1 MFKAGTYFFKQM
13 VRNKL
18 VIFSFLL
25 VVSYTYIIRSDYIAV
40 DAYIEPSDN
49 YVFITDDNPAEV
61 TVRAAGSKMNSVLFG
76 MLYPETASE
85 AVTEIGLY
93 DGDALTASI
102 LLSNNSTYEV
112 TDSLGSAVEH
122 FWRGG
127 VIADAGKE
135 YTIRISSD
143 AEDASHAF
151 AFRLNKD
158 GTVWN
163 RITYLLLSVSTRKYI
178 FMCSAFLFATVICLI
193 CQKKKECFSKPENL
207 FLLLSLVLCPL
218 YLFCVPVFQV
228 PDEVNHY
235 VRAYGIVHGYLL
247 SPEGGNIPVPENL
260 VPYEWYTYT
269 PFIMLKHFNMQIDP
283 AASIMHNNVN
293 MALYSPVSYVFQVLG
308 IGAADFV
315 SDNTYLLV
323 MAGSIANMAG
333 CTLLLYYAV
342 KYIPYGKEVIAFISL
357 LPMAL
362 QERASLS
369 VDAITY
375 AAVAAILAFCLYMRH
390 SKGKMGR
397 REIALMYLLIGLVSS
412 CKVVYFPAAFLF
424 FLIPG
429 ERFGSSKKEWAHK
442 AAGVAEVAVCSVG
455 WLMIAKNYL
464 GNTRAGGDTAEKIQ
478 FIFQNPGRYLYIL
491 DKMFWKNEEGFIQE
505 MIGSK
510 LGSLNITVNAI
521 LILFI
526 MMLFFKVYYKEKGRR
541 EKPDYLA
548 ESVMLILSLGIVLLI
563 AASLYLQ
570 WTDIA
575 ASTYSIEGLQGRYF
589 LPVLPLICCGF
600 LSVRENGQT
609 DTQGSSSAVIGLYV
623 INLLVLMDVISFSSY
638 IG

>member
-1 MFKAGTYFFKQM
+1 
-13 VRNKL
+13 
-18 VIFSFLL
+18 
-25 VVSYTYIIRSDYIAV
+25 
-40 DAYIEPSDN
+40 
-49 YVFITDDNPAEV
+49 
-61 TVRAAGSKMNSVLFG
+61 
-76 MLYPETASE
+76 
-85 AVTEIGLY
+85 
-93 DGDALTASI
+93 
-102 LLSNNSTYEV
+102 
-112 TDSLGSAVEH
+112 
-122 FWRGG
+122 
-127 VIADAGKE
+127 
-135 YTIRISSD
+135 
-143 AEDASHAF
+143 
-151 AFRLNKD
+151 
-158 GTVWN
+158 
-163 RITYLLLSVSTRKYI
+163 
-178 FMCSAFLFATVICLI
+178 MCSAFLFATVICLI

>member
-412 CKVVYFPAAFLF
+412 CKVV
-424 FLIPG
+424 
-429 ERFGSSKKEWAHK
+429 
-442 AAGVAEVAVCSVG
+442 
-455 WLMIAKNYL
+455 
-464 GNTRAGGDTAEKIQ
+464 
-478 FIFQNPGRYLYIL
+478 
-491 DKMFWKNEEGFIQE
+491 
-505 MIGSK
+505 
-510 LGSLNITVNAI
+510 ITSRN
-521 LILFI
+521 
-526 MMLFFKVYYKEKGRR
+526 
-541 EKPDYLA
+541 
-548 ESVMLILSLGIVLLI
+548 
-563 AASLYLQ
+563 LQ
-570 WTDIA
+570 
-575 ASTYSIEGLQGRYF
+575 
-589 LPVLPLICCGF
+589 P
-600 LSVRENGQT
+600 
-609 DTQGSSSAVIGLYV
+609 
-623 INLLVLMDVISFSSY
+623 
-638 IG
+638 